1 MELTDSTR
9 QPYHPEPIRS
19 ADDRNDV
26 PPSPSSTG
34 APSPDSM
41 FVVRTF
47 QGDLTPPSGSPAEL
61 PEEPG
66 GSACV
71 ACGMPEDRG
80 HVLVCDGCE
89 RGFHLGCAGMRMP
102 KAAVL
107 DEWMCHECVSNSV
120 PSNLWPLGT
129 STRGSGKNRFRLLN
143 GTVASAPADSREG
156 CGCHAADDAY
166 CGFYALAVLGDYH
179 RVLDGLSAVT
189 WMRSLCQRGAGLV
202 VFLLLLGQ
210 NAWFCRGAPILISV
224 YNIHLFIDVAPSL
237 RLVYVSA
244 SSLVVGSRSA
254 PLRKQTPDDNS
265 FGGNPFRIPVT
276 YSNLLHVG
284 SGFEEVDSGI
294 EAMEVGPKETAGN
307 GSQQFNDQLPIQYE
321 DFYLLS
327 PGKIDA
333 RPSYHDV
340 NQIWPVGYR
349 ACWHDK
355 ITGSIFV
362 CDVSEGG
369 DSGPV
374 FKVRRCSCSVFPVL
388 NGATVLCR
396 PNLGVDS
403 DEMTSSLDCHED
415 FSVLSLLSE
424 PTPPEE
430 QDILSC
436 LGSSSTQLFGAK
448 MSYGSQLEPTENPE
462 NNLYHSFVLSNEIG
476 EVSAEA
482 SSPSSA
488 WKMVSAKLIDACHKI
503 DMKTGTLKFFCNHLA
518 DGTLSS
524 SRDIGYETKKD
535 TFPSLAKFCGA
546 SGTIDMPDVIA
557 DSSKLESLSEVLM
570 KWLDQDRFG
579 FDADFVQEIV
589 EQLPGVQACS
599 RYVSLIDRSSYSSSL
614 TVGNG
619 RLKVIT
625 QDGVEYKDD
634 EDGLLEGGWSNGR
647 KRPRS
652 QVIEDPV
659 VNDGSIPHGKPISSR
674 LPSQL
679 VGDVLQVWEFLWRF
693 YEVLDLK
700 QPFSFEELEKELI
713 SPWFEGFSLLEEAG
727 KKLQESRDVTYPD
740 TDGPLGSVLPP
751 KIESVSLENPHA
763 FIQLETGVAKDPSL
777 ARWESVNYSRCTGLA
792 LTEAHVSL
800 LKALIS
806 ELQTKVTAIVDPNFE
821 TGESKSKRGR
831 KKDADYWIAATSTK
845 LKTLPLNELTWPELV
860 RRYILAILSMDGILD
875 SPEITIRESARV
887 FRCLQGDGGV
897 LCGSLTGVVGI
908 EADALLL
915 AEAAGRI
922 FGSLNREDDFL
933 YIADAGTDGTSSCEK
948 VVVNEG
954 DVPEWAKVLEPVR
967 KLPTNVG
974 ARIRN
979 CVKDALQ
986 KGPPEWA
993 KKILEHSISKGV
1005 YKGNASGPTKKA
1017 VIAVLADIT
1026 SLPKTSDV
1034 DRRRKK
1040 FVSISDILM
1049 KLCRIVLRQAAAAD
1063 VKKKFCNLL
1072 GRKLTTGSDIHS
1084 EGILGSPAVVSCPL
1098 DFRTIDLRLAAGA
1111 YGGSHEAFLE
1121 DTRQLWINVR
1131 IAYGDQPDLVQLAD
1145 TLAHNFEV
1153 LYEKEVVAV
1162 YQKLVEYSKLECLNA
1177 DSKKYVDEILLSVGE
1192 IPKAPWEEG
1201 VCKVCGI
1208 DKDDDSVLLCDTCDA
1223 EYHTYCLNPPLARIP
1238 EGNWYCPS
1246 CVSGKRIVQDED
1258 TWVIRQRRKKY
1269 RGEVIRNYLGSLAHL
1284 SAVIEEKEYWE
1295 LGVDER
1301 TFLLKFLCD
1310 ELLNSSLMRQHL
1322 EQCAEAST
1330 ELLQKL
1336 RPLTAEWKT
1345 LKQKEEC
1352 LAAQTEGIDEHM
1364 GHKHRSSGDI
1374 SQLEGG
1380 RTSQQ
1385 NSFDSKILDIS
1396 DQSNIF
1402 QAVLGNSVAPL
1413 ASAEDDK
1420 SDSLKEL
1427 PCWKQGVNH
1436 MERDVLSRIPTL
1448 PPPEILEGHPTPLE
1462 CRSSHSS
1469 NKLQLESLLKS
1480 VRTEILL
1487 LQNSIA
1493 SIRKQLL
1500 KLAVRR
1506 ELLGSDSIGRLYWIL
1521 GESNTHPWL
1530 IVNEPVEL
1538 QQRDNMT
1545 CLPGASDASGPL
1557 VRELLDAN
1565 PFSKWTCYKYDR
1577 EIKELVDCLKDDDPR
1592 EKELKESILHWRRL
1606 KFQGFQQTE
1615 TQEWQE
1621 LPVDLSNSGSSES
1634 YSRLVTKATSLL
1646 HRKCRPCSQPEMADV
1661 LKKRARKPKVPV
1673 EQKTYRCE
1681 CLELVWPSRH
1691 HCHRCHI
1698 SFRTALEFDGHNNGK
1713 CNIVPPAS
1721 NKSKS
1726 KGDTLEGKGMM
1737 NFDVVRA
1744 ECTRDMDIVNAPSSR
1759 CDEFSSKLIKLQNE
1773 GVAPF
1778 DFEDICAKFKV
1789 KNSNKDLVKGIGLIG
1804 SNGNASLISLV
1815 SPCQS
1820 DLTEMLVTPPEVI
1833 GVEAYNPKADEQLPS
1848 YEINGTSLGGH
1859 TSDFSPTVKVTG
1871 AVKADECSGE
1881 QKDKISSMTEA
1892 GYCCIIPESSL
1903 RPLVGK
1909 ASNILRQL
1917 KINLLDMDAAL
1928 PEEALR
1934 LSKATLQRRL
1944 TWRAFVKSAESIY
1957 EAFSRNLDSCE
1968 IELDEKTPEALV
1980 KMVQA
1985 TIVFE
1990 DMIKAEYLRNMWW
2003 YWSSLSAAAKISTLS
2018 SLALRIYSLDAAID
2032 YEKIHPVEP
2041 KQLHESDPMHTLCRK
2056 LNKKRKEPEG

>member
-1 MELTDSTR
+1 MELTDS
-9 QPYHPEPIRS
+9 HPEPIRS
-19 ADDRNDV
+19 AATRNDV

-34 APSPDSM
+34 ALSPDSM

-47 QGDLTPPSGSPAEL
+47 QGDLTPPSGSPAEI
-61 PEEPG
+61 PEEPL
-66 GSACV
+66 GSACA
-71 ACGMPEDRG
+71 ACGMPEDSG
-80 HVLVCDGCE
+80 HVFLCDGCE

-102 KAAVL
+102 KASVL

-129 STRGSGKNRFRLLN
+129 STRGSGKKRFRLVN
-143 GTVASAPADSREG
+143 RTVASADSSPLHVGALNVFGCNSFFVSFYVMLCMDDMSYMWYIKADEEAAMVPPLLLFLALNEGAGWIHSNRLVSARLCICDALEEDSRE
-156 CGCHAADDAY
+156 
-166 CGFYALAVLGDYH
+166 FYLEESLIGACQ
-179 RVLDGLSAVT
+179 GLPFQ
-189 WMRSLCQRGAGLV
+189 MG
-202 VFLLLLGQ
+202 
-210 NAWFCRGAPILISV
+210 
-224 YNIHLFIDVAPSL
+224 
-237 RLVYVSA
+237 
-244 SSLVVGSRSA
+244 
-254 PLRKQTPDDNS
+254 KQTPDDNS

-307 GSQQFNDQLPIQYE
+307 ESQQLNDQLPIQYE

-396 PNLGVDS
+396 PNLGVNS
-403 DEMTSSLDCHED
+403 DEMASSLDCHED

-424 PTPPEE
+424 PTPPKEH
-430 QDILSC
+430 DILSC
-436 LGSSSTQLFGAK
+436 LGSSSTQPFGVK

-503 DMKTGTLKFFCNHLA
+503 YLKTGTLKFFCNHLA

-524 SRDIGYETKKD
+524 SGDIGYETKKD

-546 SGTIDMPDVIA
+546 SGTIDMLTVIA

-579 FDADFVQEIV
+579 LDADFVQEIV

-599 RYVSLIDRSSYSSSL
+599 CYISLIERSSYSLSL

-619 RLKVIT
+619 QLKVVR

-652 QVIEDPV
+652 KVVEDPV
-659 VNDGSIPHGKPISSR
+659 VSDGSMPHGKPISSR

-700 QPFSFEELEKELI
+700 RPFSFEELENELI
-713 SPWFEGFSLLEEAG
+713 SPWFEGFNLLEEAG
-727 KKLQESRDVTYPD
+727 KELQESRDVTYPD
-740 TDGPLGSVLPP
+740 TDGPLGPVLPP

-763 FIQLETGVAKDPSL
+763 FIQFETGVAKDASQ

-792 LTEAHVSL
+792 LTKARVSL
-800 LKALIS
+800 LKTLIS
-806 ELQTKVTAIVDPNFE
+806 ELQTKVAAIVYPNFE

-875 SPEITIRESARV
+875 SPEITIRESAKV

-915 AEAAGRI
+915 AEATGRI

-933 YIADAGTDGTSSCEK
+933 YIADAGSDGTSSCEK

-1026 SLPKTSDV
+1026 SLPKTSDL

-1040 FVSISDILM
+1040 YVSISDILM

-1063 VKKKFCNLL
+1063 VKKNFCNLL
-1072 GRKLTTGSDIHS
+1072 SRKLTTGSNIDS

-1121 DTRQLWINVR
+1121 DTRQLWINLR
-1131 IAYGDQPDLVQLAD
+1131 IAYEDQPDLVQLTD
-1145 TLAHNFEV
+1145 TLSHNFQV

-1177 DSKKYVDEILLSVGE
+1177 DSKKYVDQILLSVAE
-1192 IPKAPWEEG
+1192 IPKAPWEG

-1246 CVSGKRIVQDED
+1246 CVSGKRIVQEED
-1258 TWVIRQRRKKY
+1258 TWANRLRRKNY

-1284 SAVIEEKEYWE
+1284 SAVLEEKEYWE

-1322 EQCAEAST
+1322 EQCAAEAST

-1364 GHKHRSSGDI
+1364 GPKCRSSGDI

-1385 NSFDSKILDIS
+1385 NSFYSKLLDIS

-1436 MERDVLSRIPTL
+1436 MERDVLSHIPT
-1448 PPPEILEGHPTPLE
+1448 PPPEIVEGYPTPLE
-1462 CRSSHSS
+1462 CRSSHPS

-1521 GESNTHPWL
+1521 GESNTQPWL
-1530 IVNEPVEL
+1530 IVNELVEL

-1545 CLPGASDASGPL
+1545 CLPGDSEASGPIIC
-1557 VRELLDAN
+1557 ELLDAN

-1577 EIKELVDCLKDDDPR
+1577 EIKEVVDCLKDDDPR

-1606 KFQGFQQTE
+1606 KFKGSQQTE

-1621 LPVDLSNSGSSES
+1621 LPMDLSNSGSSVS

-1646 HRKCRPCSQPEMADV
+1646 HGKCRLCSQPEMADV
-1661 LKKRARKPKVPV
+1661 LKKRARKPKVPA

-1681 CLELVWPSRH
+1681 CLEVIWPSRH
-1691 HCHRCHI
+1691 HCHHCHV

-1713 CNIVPPAS
+1713 CNLVPPAS

-1737 NFDVVRA
+1737 NSDVVRT
-1744 ECTRDMDIVNAPSSR
+1744 ECTSEMDIVNAPSSR
-1759 CDEFSSKLIKLQNE
+1759 CDKFSSKLIK
-1773 GVAPF
+1773 APF
-1778 DFEDICAKFKV
+1778 DFDDICAKFKV

-1804 SNGNASLISLV
+1804 SNGNASLISLI

-1820 DLTEMLVTPPEVI
+1820 DLTEMLVIPPEVV
-1833 GVEAYNPKADEQLPS
+1833 GVEANNPKADEQLPS

-1859 TSDFSPTVKVTG
+1859 TSDFSATVKVTG
-1871 AVKADECSGE
+1871 AVKADECSVE

-1917 KINLLDMDAAL
+1917 KINLLDMDAAV

-1957 EAFSRNLDSCE
+1957 E
-1968 IELDEKTPEALV
+1968 
-1980 KMVQA
+1980 MVQA

-1990 DMIKAEYLRNMWW
+1990 DMIKAEYLSNMWW

-2041 KQLHESDPMHTLCRK
+2041 KQLHESDPMHKLSKT
-2056 LNKKRKEPEG
+2056 LNKKRKEPES